1 MEKKVV
7 NIAGKQYVLH
17 VGEFDEDFQVE
28 DFLKIDYSNLVGEL
42 VTFPIIENRIGLML
56 ADSESRLSEIK
67 LNRDIMEAK
76 LKEKYAVSLADENG
90 GKRPTVDA
98 INAAVLQDKGFQII
112 LKKKIEAEKARDYVN
127 SLLWAMKS
135 KSGKLE
141 KLSLTIQS
149 QEIPAELLEGRVNGI
164 VIKKAKRT
172 IE

>member
-1 MEKKVV
+1 MKKKVV
-7 NIAGKQYVLH
+7 NIAGKQYILN
-17 VGEFDEDFQVE
+17 VGDFDEEFNVE
-28 DFLKIDYSNLVGEL
+28 EMLKIDYSNLIGEL
-42 VTFPIIENRIGLML
+42 ITFPVIENRIGLML
-56 ADSESRLSEIK
+56 ADAESKVSEVK

-76 LKEKYAVSLADENG
+76 LKEKYAISLADENS
-90 GKRPTVDA
+90 GKRPTIDA

-112 LKKKIEAEKARDYVN
+112 LRKKIEAEKARDYAN

-135 KSGKLE
+135 KSSKLE

-149 QEIPAELLEGRVNGI
+149 QDIPVELLEGRVNGI

>member
-1 MEKKVV
+1 MEKKIV
-7 NIAGKQYVLH
+7 NIAGKQYALH

-42 VTFPIIENRIGLML
+42 ITFPIIENRIGLML
-56 ADSESRLSEIK
+56 ADAESKVSEVK

-76 LKEKYAVSLADENG
+76 LKEKYAVSLTDENG

-98 INAAVLQDKGFQII
+98 INSAVLQDKGFQII
-112 LKKKIEAEKARDYVN
+112 LKKKIEAEKVRDYIF
-127 SLLWAMKS
+127 SLFTACRS

-141 KLSLTIQS
+141 KLSLTIQN
-149 QEIPAELLEGRVNGI
+149 QEIPPELLEGKVNGI
-164 VIKKAKRT
+164 VIKKAKRA

>member
-1 MEKKVV
+1 MAHGHGYYV
-7 NIAGKQYVLH
+7 NFGTR
-17 VGEFDEDFQVE
+17 D
-28 DFLKIDYSNLVGEL
+28 LVADAEAK
-42 VTFPIIENRIGLML
+42 TREML
-56 ADSESRLSEIK
+56 ADAESKVSEVK

-76 LKEKYAVSLADENG
+76 LKEKYAISLADENG

-112 LKKKIEAEKARDYVN
+112 LRKKIEAEKARDYAN

-135 KSGKLE
+135 KSSKLE

-149 QEIPAELLEGRVNGI
+149 QDIPVELLEGRVNGI